1 MWGGAAV
8 WAAPMKSAVSIPVYF
23 ATLALAVDR
32 QSAVARPG
40 PVLVVATLAY
50 AGLALALFAQAL
62 AGLPVIAL

>member
-1 MWGGAAV
+1 MGRGGGLGRADEICGV
-8 WAAPMKSAVSIPVYF
+8 DPVYF